1 MEIEKAS
8 FMQNQLSFKFSER
21 FGEYIK
27 NTANDNL
34 IKTNQIPLIS
44 GWKQVCKDILI
55 SMWGE
60 KWQGI
65 HVQREDRKPLLLR
78 PWNAEVQ
85 VGGFTDRW
93 RKLGI

>member
-8 FMQNQLSFKFSER
+8 FMQNQLSFEFSER
-21 FGEYIK
+21 FGEHIE
-27 NTANDNL
+27 NAANDIL
-34 IKTNQIPLIS
+34 IKTNALIS

-65 HVQREDRKPLLLR
+65 HVQREDRKPSLLR

-85 VGGFTDRW
+85 VGGVTNGW
-93 RKLGI
+93 CKLEI

>member
-1 MEIEKAS
+1 MVGEIECEKAS

-27 NTANDNL
+27 NTANVNL
-34 IKTNQIPLIS
+34 IKTNQMPLIS

-65 HVQREDRKPLLLR
+65 HVQREDRKPSLHR
-78 PWNAEVQ
+78 PWNA
-85 VGGFTDRW
+85 
-93 RKLGI
+93 